1 MRILIAEDDQKLLKS
16 LLHIYKINNYLADGV
31 TNGTDALQY
40 ALTGNYDGLVLDIM
54 MPGMD
59 GIEVL
64 KHLRSCGFPLRH
76 CFSRQKPRFTSGLK
90 VWTPERMSALIRKL
104 ISLARMDESDAG
116 LETEVFNL
124 SDAVTDSIAAFRPL
138 PESRHLTLL
147 SCVSPMVRLRGDE
160 AAIRQLLSIL
170 LDNAVKYCDA
180 GGTIRVTLKTTG
192 LFKGIF
198 TFKKNHICLKRQRV
212 LLTVDNTYATVGGL
226 KLDLLFDRFYRSD
239 RARTIGE
246 GFGVGLSTAK
256 SIVEKH
262 HGKITAQAPDNSTI
276 RFQIKL

>member
-1 MRILIAEDDQKLLKS
+1 MKSVPAFRQTLEEYVMMEKRRKAGRKQMRILIAEDDQKLLKS

-116 LETEVFNL
+116 LETEIFNL

-138 PESRHLTLL
+138 PESRHLTYSPASLPW
-147 SCVSPMVRLRGDE
+147 CVSE
-160 AAIRQLLSIL
+160 E
-170 LDNAVKYCDA
+170 
-180 GGTIRVTLKTTG
+180 T
-192 LFKGIF
+192 
-198 TFKKNHICLKRQRV
+198 KRPSGSFCPSFWIMR
-212 LLTVDNTYATVGGL
+212 
-226 KLDLLFDRFYRSD
+226 
-239 RARTIGE
+239 
-246 GFGVGLSTAK
+246 
-256 SIVEKH
+256 
-262 HGKITAQAPDNSTI
+262 
-276 RFQIKL
+276 